1 VKILG
6 AAGPV
11 PASSIQTASAGAGSA
26 GMEKKCVSLFLC
38 LQKIQATMRLKKSLI
53 LLPLASVLVLSS
65 HIGWVRDDLG
75 LLLTIDERPIDVVGK
90 FEDKLITFTR
100 NCGEVKRLTASNK
113 QYQLAQSLIHDYSPP
128 DSSNSNISSA
138 WAMGTWI
145 LVEVEFKELLPAVV
159 MIQKADS
166 DAAIVPDAVWSGYTN
181 PHLPAPFIRKFL
193 IQKLNSPPVELIN
206 CFEPQSESF
215 KSP

>member
-1 VKILG
+1 MKTQD
-6 AAGPV
+6 AAEQV
-11 PASSIQTASAGAGSA
+11 LASSMKMAFVGVVKR
-26 GMEKKCVSLFLC
+26 GMEKKCVNLFLC
-38 LQKIQATMRLKKSLI
+38 LQKIQATMRIKKSLI

-65 HIGWVRDDLG
+65 HIGWVRGDLG
-75 LLLTIDERPIDVVGK
+75 ILLTIDERPIDVVGN
-90 FEDKLITFTR
+90 FEDKLNTLTR

-128 DSSNSNISSA
+128 DSSKANISSA
-138 WAMGTWI
+138 WSMGTWI

-193 IQKLNSPPVELIN
+193 IQKLNSPPVALIN

-215 KSP
+215 K

>member
-1 VKILG
+1 MKTQD
-6 AAGPV
+6 AAEQV
-11 PASSIQTASAGAGSA
+11 LASSMKMAFVGVVKR

-38 LQKIQATMRLKKSLI
+38 LQKIQATMRIKKSLI

-65 HIGWVRDDLG
+65 HIGWVRGDLG
-75 LLLTIDERPIDVVGK
+75 ILLTIDERPIDVVGN
-90 FEDKLITFTR
+90 FEDKLNTLTR
-100 NCGEVKRLTASNK
+100 NCGEVDRLTASNK

-128 DSSNSNISSA
+128 DSSKANISSA
-138 WAMGTWI
+138 WSMGTWI

-193 IQKLNSPPVELIN
+193 IQKLNSPPVGLIN

-215 KSP
+215 K

>member
-1 VKILG
+1 MKTQD
-6 AAGPV
+6 AAEQV
-11 PASSIQTASAGAGSA
+11 LASSMKMAFAGVVKH

-65 HIGWVRDDLG
+65 HIGWIRGDLG
-75 LLLTIDERPIDVVGK
+75 LLLTIDDRPIDVVGN
-90 FEDKLITFTR
+90 FEDKLNKLTR
-100 NCGEVKRLTASNK
+100 NCGEVKRLTVSNK
-113 QYQLAQSLIHDYSPP
+113 QYQLAQTLIHDYSPP

-138 WAMGTWI
+138 WSMGTWI

-159 MIQKADS
+159 MIHKADS

-181 PHLPAPFIRKFL
+181 PHLPASFIRKFL
-193 IQKLNSPPVELIN
+193 IQKLNSPPVALIN
-206 CFEPQSESF
+206 CFEPQSDSF
-215 KSP
+215 KQ